1 MTTRKPD
8 LVRYTTG
15 AVTYDVRSE
24 VLRLL
29 EQGKKVTNIRNEM
42 RAAGFKLRNQTVSD
56 IIKES
61 KVITDNRL
69 RLARLTRGSPRR
81 MVSPTVTDFTTRYMY
96 HGKAVLTT
104 VRGGAYQP
112 ALEERKDKS
121 YADWLTDPE
130 NLSGGTR
137 YTRDLEFGSD
147 ELLTAERIRE
157 RFFDITA
164 KGFENQFVYYA
175 PYAEEDLED
184 VMFENDYFIICWHI
198 QITSVL
204 DSG

>member
-56 IIKES
+56 IVKES

-69 RLARLTRGSPRR
+69 KLSRLTRGSPRR
-81 MVSPTVTDFTTRYMY
+81 MVSPTVTEFTTRYMY
-96 HGKAVLTT
+96 HGEGILSI
-104 VRGGAYQP
+104 VRGGVIG
-112 ALEERKDKS
+112 DKFS
-121 YADWLTDPE
+121 
-130 NLSGGTR
+130 
-137 YTRDLEFGSD
+137 RDIQFGSN
-147 ELLTAERIRE
+147 ELLSAERIRE
-157 RFFDITA
+157 RFFDIIQ
-164 KGFENQFVYYA
+164 KGFYDSVWYA
-175 PYAEEDLED
+175 PRAEEDLAD
-184 VMFENDYFIICWHI
+184 ALFEVDYFIILYSLPIH
-198 QITSVL
+198 SVL